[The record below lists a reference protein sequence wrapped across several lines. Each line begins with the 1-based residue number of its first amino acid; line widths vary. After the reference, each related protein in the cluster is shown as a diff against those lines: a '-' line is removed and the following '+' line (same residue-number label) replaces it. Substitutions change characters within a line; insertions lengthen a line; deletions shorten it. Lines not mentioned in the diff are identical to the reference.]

1 MRTSSPEVLVALNR
15 SRPRGLRAQIEQGL
29 RDGIRAGR
37 LRPGARLPSSRALAA
52 DLQVTRGVVVAAYI
66 QLTAEG
72 YLTSKQGW
80 RTVVNPD
87 AVTIPAGAGPRPA
100 PPTGARYDFRPGA
113 PDVRLFPHAAWG
125 RAARAAVRS
134 LPGTELLGYGDPG
147 GLAPLRR
154 ALADYWAGS
163 VVCAANLTTS
173 WCATALP
180 RADPGHPRARRQVL
194 RHDRRRRPRP
204 PQLARADR
212 MGGAR
217 RQGRRHRLRPRRVDR
232 ADGTRVPELELHR
245 LRLLLTARLSGY
257 QFMIN
262 GHALFSPLSV
272 VAKNPANPE
281 PRSGC
286 SARSEARTN
295 DLDHRRSL
303 ILPAGSIASCQE
315 TATTVTECDLVRN
328 YSSS

>member
-163 VVCAANLTTS
+163 VVSRLS
-173 WCATALP
+173 
-180 RADPGHPRARRQVL
+180 QVL
-194 RHDRRRRPRP
+194 GIRP
-204 PQLARADR
+204 L
-212 MGGAR
+212 
-217 RQGRRHRLRPRRVDR
+217 LRPR
-232 ADGTRVPELELHR
+232 
-245 LRLLLTARLSGY
+245 LR
-257 QFMIN
+257 
-262 GHALFSPLSV
+262 
-272 VAKNPANPE
+272 
-281 PRSGC
+281 
-286 SARSEARTN
+286 
-295 DLDHRRSL
+295 
-303 ILPAGSIASCQE
+303 
-315 TATTVTECDLVRN
+315 
-328 YSSS
+328 